1 MELKNEDTS
10 SHAMDERVKRLDVFA
25 KKLYDM
31 KIERIALTEELTGG
45 KKVKHEGLSSGLV
58 FADDKEE
65 KVVEETG
72 EKVESR
78 SRRESLGESVKTA
91 EPAVKKKMV
100 SVTEPVVVTMAF
112 TEPTVPTEV
121 SEPIDTQPEPRQKWV
136 TAKRTP
142 CAKKRPDTSDDG
154 EFLNGIIEAN
164 RVITEERV
172 RQVAKAKK
180 ALKLRWVR
188 LSLRL
193 LKIPVCSKEKKKST
207 GSQKKK
213 KKKLNP
219 WDGQIGAEKGK
230 SEWCRTTSQPVRQ

>member
-1 MELKNEDTS
+1 VELKNEDTS

-58 FADDKEE
+58 FADDKE
-65 KVVEETG
+65 

-193 LKIPVCSKEKKKST
+193 LKIPVCSEEKKKST
-207 GSQKKK
+207 GSRKKK
-213 KKKLNP
+213 KKKN
-219 WDGQIGAEKGK
+219 
-230 SEWCRTTSQPVRQ
+230 RN